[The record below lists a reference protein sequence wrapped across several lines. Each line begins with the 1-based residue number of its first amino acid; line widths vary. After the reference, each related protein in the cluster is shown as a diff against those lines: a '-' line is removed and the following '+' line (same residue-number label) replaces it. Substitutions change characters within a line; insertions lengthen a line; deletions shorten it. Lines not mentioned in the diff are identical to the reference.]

1 MKRLMKTK
9 ISVVKLQNLIVN
21 HKSRP
26 VNSNPAKFCLQTNK
40 HNETNKIQLISGHF
54 VIKKH
59 PLITSGYSD
68 D

>member
-26 VNSNPAKFCLQTNK
+26 VKSNPAKFCLQTNK
-40 HNETNKIQLISGHF
+40 HNETNKIQLISLW
-54 VIKKH
+54 VI
-59 PLITSGYSD
+59 LSLGTIIL
-68 D
+68 